1 MPAIL
6 LRRLAYFVATL
17 LVASLVIFVVLD
29 LLPGNA
35 AAILLGTSAR
45 PDTIAALQQQLG
57 LDQPAWWRYLS
68 WIRGL
73 FTGDLGRSLTYGVPV
88 SGLMAER
95 LVVTI
100 PLALLA
106 LLVAVGAG
114 VPMGVWAAARWRK
127 LPDHAASVV
136 AQMGIAIPDFWLGI
150 LLILFFSTGLNWF
163 SAGGFPGWGQPL
175 AALKALVLPAL
186 ALGLPQAA
194 ILVRVT
200 RASVLDVAS
209 QDFVRTAE
217 AKGLPARQVLWRHTV
232 RNALLPVVTIV
243 GLQFSFLI
251 AGAVL
256 VENVFDLPG
265 IGLLA
270 YQALSQRDLVTIR
283 SVTLFFA
290 GLVIIVNF
298 LVDLSYLWL
307 DPRLRARG

>member
-1 MPAIL
+1 MRTLL

-17 LVASLVIFVVLD
+17 LITSLVVFALLD

-68 WIRGL
+68 WLAGA
-73 FTGDLGRSLTYGVPV
+73 FTGDLGQSVTYGVPV
-88 SGLMAER
+88 TGLMAER
-95 LVVTI
+95 LVVTL

-106 LLVAVGAG
+106 LLVAVGVG
-114 VPMGVWAAARWRK
+114 VPMGVWAAARWRR

-136 AQMGIAIPDFWLGI
+136 AQLGIAIPDFWLGI

-163 SAGGFPGWGQPL
+163 SAGGFPGWDQPL
-175 AALKALVLPAL
+175 AACKALLLPAL

-200 RASVLDVAS
+200 RSSVLEVSS
-209 QDFVRTAE
+209 QDFVRTAQ
-217 AKGLPARQVLWRHTV
+217 AKGLSERRVLWRHKV
-232 RNALLPVVTIV
+232 RNALLPIVTIV
-243 GLQFSFLI
+243 GLQFSFLV

-270 YQALSQRDLVTIR
+270 YQALTQRDLVTIR
-283 SVTLFFA
+283 SVTMFFA
-290 GLVIIVNF
+290 GLVIVVNF

-307 DPRLRARG
+307 DPRLRVRR

>member
-1 MPAIL
+1 MRATL
-6 LRRLAYFVATL
+6 LRRAGSFALTL
-17 LVASLVIFVVLD
+17 LITSLLVFVVLD

-45 PDTIAALQQQLG
+45 PDTIAALQAQLG

-68 WIRGL
+68 WVGGAL
-73 FTGDLGRSLTYGVPV
+73 TGELGQSMTYGVPV

-95 LVVTI
+95 LVVTL
-100 PLALLA
+100 PLAVLA
-106 LLVAVGAG
+106 LMVSVGVG
-114 VPMGVWAAARWRK
+114 VPLGVWAAARWRR
-127 LPDHAASVV
+127 LPDHAASLA
-136 AQMGIAIPDFWLGI
+136 AQLGIAIPDFWLGI

-175 AALKALVLPAL
+175 VALKALLLPAL

-200 RASVLDVAS
+200 RASVLEVSS
-209 QDFVRTAE
+209 QDYVRTAE
-217 AKGLPARQVLWRHTV
+217 AKGLPERQVLWRHKV

-265 IGLLA
+265 MGLLA
-270 YQALSQRDLVTIR
+270 YQALAQRDLVTIR
-283 SVTLFFA
+283 SVVMFFA

-307 DPRLRARG
+307 DPRLRGRR

>member
-1 MPAIL
+1 MRATL
-6 LRRLAYFVATL
+6 LRRAGSFALTL
-17 LVASLVIFVVLD
+17 LIASLVVFAVLD

-35 AAILLGTSAR
+35 AGVLLGTSAR
-45 PDTIAALQQQLG
+45 PDTIAALEAQLG
-57 LDQPAWWRYLS
+57 LDQPAWWRYLA
-68 WIRGL
+68 WVGGA
-73 FTGDLGRSLTYGVPV
+73 FTGDLGESIKYGVPV
-88 SGLMAER
+88 GGLIAER
-95 LVVTI
+95 LGVTL

-106 LLVAVGAG
+106 LAVSVGVG
-114 VPMGVWAAARWRK
+114 VPVGVWAAARWRK

-175 AALKALVLPAL
+175 VALKALVLPAL

-194 ILVRVT
+194 ILVRVA
-200 RASVLDVAS
+200 RSSVLEVAS
-209 QDFVRTAE
+209 QDYVRTAE
-217 AKGLPARQVLWRHTV
+217 AKGLSERRVLWRHKV
-232 RNALLPVVTIV
+232 RNALLPVMTIV

-256 VENVFDLPG
+256 VEKVFELPG
-265 IGLLA
+265 IGQLA
-270 YQALSQRDLVTIR
+270 YQSVADRDLITLR
-283 SVTLFFA
+283 SVAMFFA

-307 DPRLRARG
+307 DPRLRARR

>member
-1 MPAIL
+1 MKILL
-6 LRRLAYFVATL
+6 LRRLGSFVVTL
-17 LVASLVIFVVLD
+17 LVASLLIFGVLD

-68 WIRGL
+68 WLSGL
-73 FTGDLGRSLTYGVPV
+73 FTGDLGQSLTYGVPV
-88 SGLMAER
+88 AGLMGER
-95 LVVTI
+95 LVVTL

-106 LLVAVGAG
+106 LLVSVGVG
-114 VPMGVWAAARWRK
+114 VPVGVWAAARWRK

-136 AQMGIAIPDFWLGI
+136 AQLGIAIPDFWLGI

-163 SAGGFPGWGQPL
+163 SAGGFPGWSQPL
-175 AALKALVLPAL
+175 AACKALVLPAL

-200 RASVLDVAS
+200 RSSVLEVSS
-209 QDFVRTAE
+209 QDYVRTAE
-217 AKGLPARQVLWRHTV
+217 AKGLPERQVLWRHKV
-232 RNALLPVVTIV
+232 RNALLPIVTIV

-270 YQALSQRDLVTIR
+270 YQALTQRDLVTIR

-307 DPRLRARG
+307 DPRLRGRL

>member
-307 DPRLRARG
+307 DPRLRARR